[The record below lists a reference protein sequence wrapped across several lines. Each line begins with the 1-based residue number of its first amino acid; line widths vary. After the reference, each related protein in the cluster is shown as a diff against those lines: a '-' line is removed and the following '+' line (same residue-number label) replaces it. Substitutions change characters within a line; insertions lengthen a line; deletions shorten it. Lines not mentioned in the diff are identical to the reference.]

1 MTLAITA
8 GLLVMGGV
16 YLMLKREMLRI
27 VLGFVLLAHAVN
39 LIIMAAGGASRRDAP
54 FGAPDDLSTI
64 ADPLPQAF
72 VLTAIVIAFSIT
84 ILMLV
89 LAVTGRDQDDD
100 TTVETEDDQE
110 VQS

>member
-8 GLLVMGGV
+8 GLLVMGAV
-16 YLMLKREMLRI
+16 YLLLKREMLRI
-27 VLGFVLLAHAVN
+27 VLGFVLLGHAAN
-39 LIIMAAGGASRRDAP
+39 LVIMAAGGASRRDAP
-54 FGAPDDLSTI
+54 FGAPDDLSTV

-72 VLTAIVIAFSIT
+72 VLTAIVIAFAIT

-100 TTVETEDDQE
+100 TTVESEIDE
-110 VQS
+110 EGRS